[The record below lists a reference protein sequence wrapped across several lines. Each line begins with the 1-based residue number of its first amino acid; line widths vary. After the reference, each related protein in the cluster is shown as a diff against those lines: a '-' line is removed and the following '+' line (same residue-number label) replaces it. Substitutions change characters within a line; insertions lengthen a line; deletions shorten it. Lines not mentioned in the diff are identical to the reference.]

1 MTAKV
6 PSVNSNGFLD
16 LDKQVNCKNASYCTF
31 DVVGSKVQ
39 QKKKKITSR
48 KSAEVYLLNALGFVF
63 TKRRTNYYVLRTHCT

>member
-31 DVVGSKVQ
+31 DVVGPWVECS
-39 QKKKKITSR
+39 KKKKKSQAGNLPKFTFSTLWGLFSLNGELITM
-48 KSAEVYLLNALGFVF
+48 Y
-63 TKRRTNYYVLRTHCT
+63 